1 MSSPFTITKDT
12 LIPIGL
18 VIIVLSAAFS
28 YGIMYNKVATLTVEV
43 TSLREDVQE
52 LNQSVAGLTA
62 KLDKQVSFKQ

>member
-1 MSSPFTITKDT
+1 MSSPFFLTKDT
-12 LIPIGL
+12 YIPIGL

-28 YGIMYNKVATLTVEV
+28 YGIMYQKVATLTVEV